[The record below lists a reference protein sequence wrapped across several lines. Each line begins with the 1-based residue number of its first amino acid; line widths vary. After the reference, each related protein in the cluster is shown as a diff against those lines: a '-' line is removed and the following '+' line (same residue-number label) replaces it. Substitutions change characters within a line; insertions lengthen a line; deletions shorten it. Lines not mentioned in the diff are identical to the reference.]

1 MLIIIV
7 GAMLWNQWCERKE
20 NMMDVPQNMVTF
32 PKRIDVTIKYVL
44 IKWQNYQLLIF
55 KKYAKSFFWCK
66 RISFLKPACFSQTTA
81 HDYICDEYFEKND
94 VKWERGIKG
103 LTSGVFMDNF
113 YSQYYD
119 QVSIMKQ
126 Y

>member
-1 MLIIIV
+1 MEKQCRDNLFFCKK
-7 GAMLWNQWCERKE
+7 LERSS
-20 NMMDVPQNMVTF
+20 
-32 PKRIDVTIKYVL
+32 L
-44 IKWQNYQLLIF
+44 
-55 KKYAKSFFWCK
+55 
-66 RISFLKPACFSQTTA
+66 LKPACFSQTTA
-81 HDYICDEYFEKND
+81 HDYICDEYFEKNE